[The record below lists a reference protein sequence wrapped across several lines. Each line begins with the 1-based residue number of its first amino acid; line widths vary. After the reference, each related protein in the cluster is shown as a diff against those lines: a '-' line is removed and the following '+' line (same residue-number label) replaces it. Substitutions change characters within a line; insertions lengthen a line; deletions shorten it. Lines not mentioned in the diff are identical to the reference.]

1 MRTTLALNIKN
12 LREKKNMTQEALGKK
27 TGVGTTAVSQWET
40 GNSTPRGQRLYKI
53 AAALDVS
60 IEELMNYRE
69 TEYDSFKMD
78 IAEDSMTDYKI
89 ATDLELR
96 IEAVE
101 KRLNLLSRELSD
113 LKKRYEQ
120 QDKLKPKQ

>member
-40 GNSTPRGQRLYKI
+40 GKSTPRGQRLYEI
-53 AAALDVS
+53 ASALDVS

-69 TEYDSFKMD
+69 NEHDSFSVD
-78 IAEDSMTDYKI
+78 TVEEPATHYDI

-96 IEAVE
+96 IESVE
-101 KRLNLLSRELSD
+101 KRLNLLSHEIAD
-113 LKKRYEQ
+113 LKKRYEKQ
-120 QDKLKPKQ
+120 NESKPKQ